1 MFIPNTKSKW
11 SLLILLILATGLFSW
26 SEGNRVFI
34 RQKYYE
40 EKLAAARLMQQAE
53 QIIKEYRLGQG
64 IYIDELNDPN
74 RTALIGERYT
84 LITTD
89 RGSLN
94 SKLTTLNPNFAA
106 IMVDLFKKAGV
117 KKGDVVA
124 VNWTGSMP
132 ALNIAVMSAA
142 KVLGIELVIISSV
155 GASMFGATDPDFTW
169 LDMETLLY
177 EKGVFSYKSMAA
189 SIGGGSDI
197 GRGLSKTGR
206 DLIIEAIKRNN
217 VELVN
222 EGSLEKN
229 IQRKME
235 LFKQNSK
242 GEIKVYLNIGGG
254 LSSLGSSFNA
264 NLLKPGLNRIVSTKN
279 IPMKGTLFLFAE
291 EGMPIIHLLDIQTI
305 AEMYNIPIAP
315 VPLPEPGTGSLFIE
329 EQYNLIVTA
338 ISLVILI
345 IAIAIVIFFDK
356 SQERLKEREIIS
368 HSRVDND
375 D

>member
-1 MFIPNTKSKW
+1 M
-11 SLLILLILATGLFSW
+11 ILLILATGLFSW

-291 EGMPIIHLLDIQTI
+291 EGIPIIHLLYIQSI

-338 ISLVILI
+338 ISFVILI